1 MNRPGHEFDAEQNQV
16 LSDVSK
22 RMRLFA
28 GLMIAT
34 SILSLGATVFQL
46 VRMGVRGSTLI
57 GGTVATGVGT
67 VIYVVVAY
75 YTISAASSLESIT
88 TSEGADES
96 RLLDALRSL
105 KTLFGIQYWL
115 IVLSLLAIILM
126 MIGMFF
132 WMAIR

>member
-1 MNRPGHEFDAEQNQV
+1 M
-16 LSDVSK
+16 
-22 RMRLFA
+22 
-28 GLMIAT
+28 
-34 SILSLGATVFQL
+34 
-46 VRMGVRGSTLI
+46 
-57 GGTVATGVGT
+57 
-67 VIYVVVAY
+67 IYVVVAY